1 MAPHSN
7 GGSMPTYL
15 WQVSYTSDGVKALTK
30 DGAVK
35 RRTFVQQML
44 AKAGGKLHAFYYAL
58 GEADAYVIAELPDT
72 ASAVALSE
80 LTMRSSLAALCFCSP
95 VRKAALYP
103 GTVSTMC

>member
-1 MAPHSN
+1 
-7 GGSMPTYL
+7 MPTYL

-72 ASAVALSE
+72 ASAVALSVE
-80 LTMRSSLAALCFCSP
+80 VNGSGLISLKTTTLFSPEEFDAATKKSMGYRP
-95 VRKAALYP
+95 P
-103 GTVSTMC
+103 GA